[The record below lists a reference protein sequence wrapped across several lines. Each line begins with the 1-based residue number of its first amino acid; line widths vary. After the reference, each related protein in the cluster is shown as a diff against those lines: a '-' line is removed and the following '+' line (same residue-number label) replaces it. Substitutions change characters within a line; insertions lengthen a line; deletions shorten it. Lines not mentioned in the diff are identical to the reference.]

1 MENPRTPEPT
11 PIRALIV
18 TAVTRAT
25 TDRTALMT
33 LSARCWPGRDDRTV
47 PAGRHWIRAWGPRPM
62 TAIPHSC
69 DGASAP
75 RCGFCN

>member
-1 MENPRTPEPT
+1 MDDHRPPDEAAFAAIFDT
-11 PIRALIV
+11 AL
-18 TAVTRAT
+18 TQQT

-62 TAIPHSC
+62 TAVPHDCGTTHSC
-69 DGASAP
+69 GY
-75 RCGFCN
+75 CN

>member
-1 MENPRTPEPT
+1 MEEPRTPEPT
-11 PIRALIV
+11 PIAEIV
-18 TAVTRAT
+18 SGAVTPAT

-62 TAIPHSC
+62 TAIPHDCGS
-69 DGASAP
+69 ASQ

>member
-1 MENPRTPEPT
+1 MDDHRTPDPAAFSA
-11 PIRALIV
+11 IFDA
-18 TAVTRAT
+18 AVTPST

-62 TAIPHSC
+62 TAVPHDC
-69 DGASAP
+69 GPA
-75 RCGFCN
+75 RRGCGFCN

>member
-1 MENPRTPEPT
+1 MDEHRTPEPMPLAT
-11 PIRALIV
+11 MISS
-18 TAVTRAT
+18 AVTPVT

-62 TAIPHSC
+62 TAVPHDCGGGSQ
-69 DGASAP
+69 